1 MVSEGSLTWNE
12 NILFECKVF
21 CDWYFYPVESSLTL
35 KLSVQKPNGVH
46 PSSLSPLAEGICQKI
61 VVAVFTGGE
70 N

>member
-1 MVSEGSLTWNE
+1 MVSEGSLKTKTFYLNAKCSVTD
-12 NILFECKVF
+12 I
-21 CDWYFYPVESSLTL
+21 FYPVESSLTL